1 MKKYLVGFFYSL
13 PVQLLLMHF
22 RRYQVLLIFW
32 YILFATVSGNF
43 LEPYGANSL
52 YLAPEY
58 LTQVSALSTTFVE
71 FAVAVYIMSWN
82 ITTFI
87 LHTRHI
93 RFLATTE
100 QPFLKYCV
108 NNAVIP
114 VLFLIF
120 YFFNAL
126 AYDVNQ
132 ELLGVWDILALTG
145 GFLGGFILCLFIAF
159 AYFFGADISIY
170 RRFGSHIISENKKY
184 DKALKRKIVP
194 AQKPDIRVDWFLSAK
209 FGLRKPRNVQHYSQ
223 EFLDN
228 IFKRHHFAAVTAIL
242 ISFILLLTIGFFS
255 DNKIFQ
261 VPAAASITVFFAIL
275 IAVAGAFSLFLST
288 WSMPVLVLIYVV
300 FNWMY
305 HENIIDPR
313 NKAYGINYT
322 NEKERPS
329 YTRGNIVNM
338 VNAANLENDK
348 QAFLSM
354 LNNWKKKQADEK
366 PVLFIINTSGGG
378 TRSATFTLNV
388 LQRLDSVTN
397 GQLMPHTFLINGAS
411 GGMLG
416 ATYFRELYWEKLK
429 GNITTLQN
437 NTYSKSISK
446 DLLNPLFSS
455 FISRDLVGPV
465 RKFEVNGYT
474 YTRDRGYAFEQK
486 LLDNTKGIL
495 DKSIGD
501 YKQAEEQAQIPVA
514 FFNSMITRDGR
525 EMIISTHPARFLMQ
539 PFTDSTKVVAPDPDA
554 IDFTSFFEK
563 QDPLHLRV
571 LSALRMNATFP
582 YVLPNVWLP
591 TDPVI
596 DVMDA
601 GLRDN
606 FGQQTSLRF
615 VNYFKEWLQQNTS
628 KVVMIQIRDRQLG
641 DWDRPYE
648 PNSMLSLVTKPF
660 LLLQNNWYKLQDYY
674 QADQLNYLSK
684 SFGSQFYK
692 ISFQYDPTNTD
703 ASAALS
709 FHLTATEKIDLEA
722 SLNSKSNKNS
732 FDEIVQMLK

>member
-1 MKKYLVGFFYSL
+1 
-13 PVQLLLMHF
+13 
-22 RRYQVLLIFW
+22 
-32 YILFATVSGNF
+32 
-43 LEPYGANSL
+43 
-52 YLAPEY
+52 
-58 LTQVSALSTTFVE
+58 
-71 FAVAVYIMSWN
+71 
-82 ITTFI
+82 
-87 LHTRHI
+87 
-93 RFLATTE
+93 
-100 QPFLKYCV
+100 
-108 NNAVIP
+108 
-114 VLFLIF
+114 
-120 YFFNAL
+120 
-126 AYDVNQ
+126 
-132 ELLGVWDILALTG
+132 
-145 GFLGGFILCLFIAF
+145 
-159 AYFFGADISIY
+159 
-170 RRFGSHIISENKKY
+170 
-184 DKALKRKIVP
+184 
-194 AQKPDIRVDWFLSAK
+194 
-209 FGLRKPRNVQHYSQ
+209 
-223 EFLDN
+223 
-228 IFKRHHFAAVTAIL
+228 
-242 ISFILLLTIGFFS
+242 
-255 DNKIFQ
+255 
-261 VPAAASITVFFAIL
+261 
-275 IAVAGAFSLFLST
+275 
-288 WSMPVLVLIYVV
+288 
-300 FNWMY
+300 
-305 HENIIDPR
+305 
-313 NKAYGINYT
+313 
-322 NEKERPS
+322 
-329 YTRGNIVNM
+329 
-338 VNAANLENDK
+338 
-348 QAFLSM
+348 
-354 LNNWKKKQADEK
+354 
-366 PVLFIINTSGGG
+366 
-378 TRSATFTLNV
+378 
-388 LQRLDSVTN
+388 
-397 GQLMPHTFLINGAS
+397 MPHTFLINGAS